1 MMLPSST
8 TMVSRIWN
16 WYILFWNQFQEFDEK
31 SQRKSETH
39 PSSFSK
45 LVKCPV
51 DLEKPAISPSTLF
64 LFWPMRLMRCFESGC
79 MFRSVKKK
87 LGDIRKPVEGRRK
100 MRIQVMPPPLDKSE
114 GASGTSEDVNQ
125 ETLTD
130 TARSNRQN
138 SGNMGRDSNSSKH
151 RNETEEGN
159 WICCELNQVRKI

>member
-1 MMLPSST
+1 
-8 TMVSRIWN
+8 
-16 WYILFWNQFQEFDEK
+16 
-31 SQRKSETH
+31 
-39 PSSFSK
+39 
-45 LVKCPV
+45 
-51 DLEKPAISPSTLF
+51 
-64 LFWPMRLMRCFESGC
+64 

-159 WICCELNQVRKI
+159 